1 MARGRGRKI
10 KNIEYMQRE
19 NERIKGNVKKKKGKD
34 TELKFLKKLSKKK
47 SKIS

>member
-19 NERIKGNVKKKKGKD
+19 NERIKGNVKKKKRKGYR
-34 TELKFLKKLSKKK
+34 T
-47 SKIS
+47 KIFKEAE